1 MLQPYEYLWPILS
14 MPYNCNLWLYLKSHW
29 LKMPTSIL
37 ILNSLFMRLV
47 SGGHL
52 LSKGTLFTLMTLFWS
67 CIVGYNLSHSGTHY
81 LTTELF
87 DNFVLTTV
95 ISPNWGWPQ
104 LDKSRLQQL
113 CVMLEENQLVLTL
126 FSRKSFTLFV
136 SSPCT

>member
-1 MLQPYEYLWPILS
+1 MTLFKVKLTK
-14 MPYNCNLWLYLKSHW
+14 NA
-29 LKMPTSIL
+29 SIL

-95 ISPNWGWPQ
+95 ISPN
-104 LDKSRLQQL
+104 
-113 CVMLEENQLVLTL
+113 
-126 FSRKSFTLFV
+126 
-136 SSPCT
+136 